1 MDIVLTGSIPVPS
14 TKIKKLYIYIKMKK
28 VLFITT
34 LVILASCSNETST
47 SSTDSTYVDTCN
59 IDSLLDISKAHID
72 TMSVLLEEIKN

>member
-1 MDIVLTGSIPVPS
+1 
-14 TKIKKLYIYIKMKK
+14 MKK

-59 IDSLLDISKAHID
+59 IDSLIDSSQAHID